1 MNQTGTWSSTWSRRQ
16 ARTKSESA
24 GSDPEVAA
32 EGGTGES
39 FHGVEIRRVVAAT
52 RRTAAYAHPV
62 AARSDTAPAPEAFR
76 RAVQDL
82 LSAPWRPELVVEE
95 MPAPQRIAP
104 FSVAVTADV
113 VVAGE
118 EVGSGRLVLLHD
130 PAGNEAWDGTFRCVT
145 FARADVDPEMV
156 TDPLLAQVGW
166 SWLLDALVAH
176 GARYDAPSGT
186 VTSVA
191 SESFGGMA
199 EEEPRAEIEVRA
211 SWTPQLSG
219 GVGLAPHLAAWAELL
234 CTTAGLPP
242 LPAGVVPMPSRR
254 IPPSR
259 SSWRR

>member
-1 MNQTGTWSSTWSRRQ
+1 M
-16 ARTKSESA
+16 
-24 GSDPEVAA
+24 
-32 EGGTGES
+32 
-39 FHGVEIRRVVAAT
+39 
-52 RRTAAYAHPV
+52 
-62 AARSDTAPAPEAFR
+62 AARSDSAPAPDAFR

-82 LSAPWRPELVVEE
+82 QSAPWRPELEVDE

-104 FSVAVTADV
+104 FSAAVTADV
-113 VVAGE
+113 LVGGE

-130 PAGNEAWDGTFRCVT
+130 PAGNAAWQGTFRCVT

-166 SWLLDALVAH
+166 SWLLDALASH
-176 GARYDAPSGT
+176 AADYEAPSGT

-199 EEEPRAEIEVRA
+199 EEPPRAEIEVRA
-211 SWTPQLSG
+211 SWTPQLVD

-242 LPAGVVPMPSRR
+242 LPPGVVPMPSRR
-254 IPPSR
+254 TPPSR
-259 SSWRR
+259 SPRRR